1 MKIRFFNFLKIFL
14 INILILYGLLYS
26 LEIFINYKNNKL
38 FKKTRLYYI
47 NSLNKETN
55 IYLNFAPYKILDK
68 KNKLLPLSGYENSKT
83 LLCLDEKNKPVYYL
97 SDDFG
102 FNNSKHD
109 RNEMINFL
117 LIGDSYVQ
125 GMCVDTKNNL
135 NSQFRRLS
143 YNTVSLGIGGNGPLL
158 ELATFKE
165 YEENYTYENI
175 ILFITPENDFN
186 DLKNEINND
195 ILIRYLNEKNFKQK
209 LTDKKNQEI
218 KFSILNS
225 FFGKKTQRILNDS
238 LSVYHFNLKSL
249 LNLLEQ
255 SVKNKK
261 KSFNNYDYLLD
272 KNLDDAFLKIINEF
286 INITSKNNKKIYVVF
301 NSVTPNILYPKS
313 QDIKDYKNLLLK
325 SKLIP
330 IKTLLK
336 NRNISYFDFN
346 EYLLNNYNEENI
358 TKIFKKIDGRWDHYT
373 EIGFYELVNQIE
385 TRLLQ

>member
-1 MKIRFFNFLKIFL
+1 MKNKILYFLKIFL

-143 YNTVSLGIGGNGPLL
+143 YNTISLGIGGNGPLL

-373 EIGFYELVNQIE
+373 EIGFYELANQIE
-385 TRLLQ
+385 VRLLQ

>member
-1 MKIRFFNFLKIFL
+1 MKNKILYFLKIFL

-373 EIGFYELVNQIE
+373 ERGFYELVNQIE

>member
-1 MKIRFFNFLKIFL
+1 MKNKILFFLKIFL

>member
-1 MKIRFFNFLKIFL
+1 MKNKILFFLKIFL

-261 KSFNNYDYLLD
+261 KSFNNYDYLLN

-373 EIGFYELVNQIE
+373 ERGFYELVNQIE

>member
-1 MKIRFFNFLKIFL
+1 MKNKILYFLKIFL

-102 FNNSKHD
+102 FNNSKHG

-143 YNTVSLGIGGNGPLL
+143 YNTISLGIGGNGPLL

>member
-1 MKIRFFNFLKIFL
+1 MKNKILYFLKIFL

-68 KNKLLPLSGYENSKT
+68 KHKLLPLSGYENSKT

-102 FNNSKHD
+102 FNNSKHG

-143 YNTVSLGIGGNGPLL
+143 YNTISLGIGGNGPLL

-175 ILFITPENDFN
+175 ILFITPENDFY

-346 EYLLNNYNEENI
+346 EYLLNNYNEKNI

>member
-1 MKIRFFNFLKIFL
+1 MKNKILYFLKIFL

-102 FNNSKHD
+102 FNNSKHG

-143 YNTVSLGIGGNGPLL
+143 YNTISLGIGGNGPLL

-195 ILIRYLNEKNFKQK
+195 ILTRYLNEKNFKQK

-346 EYLLNNYNEENI
+346 EYLLNNYNEKNI

>member
-1 MKIRFFNFLKIFL
+1 MKNKILYFLKISL

-26 LEIFINYKNNKL
+26 IEIFINYKNNKL

-102 FNNSKHD
+102 FNNSKHG

-143 YNTVSLGIGGNGPLL
+143 YNTISLGIGGNGPLL

>member
-1 MKIRFFNFLKIFL
+1 M
-14 INILILYGLLYS
+14 NI
-26 LEIFINYKNNKL
+26 
-38 FKKTRLYYI
+38 
-47 NSLNKETN
+47 
-55 IYLNFAPYKILDK
+55 DK
-68 KNKLLPLSGYENSKT
+68 
-83 LLCLDEKNKPVYYL
+83 
-97 SDDFG
+97 
-102 FNNSKHD
+102 
-109 RNEMINFL
+109 
-117 LIGDSYVQ
+117 
-125 GMCVDTKNNL
+125 
-135 NSQFRRLS
+135 
-143 YNTVSLGIGGNGPLL
+143 
-158 ELATFKE
+158 
-165 YEENYTYENI
+165 
-175 ILFITPENDFN
+175 
-186 DLKNEINND
+186 
-195 ILIRYLNEKNFKQK
+195 
-209 LTDKKNQEI
+209 
-218 KFSILNS
+218 
-225 FFGKKTQRILNDS
+225 RILNDS

>member
-1 MKIRFFNFLKIFL
+1 MKNKIFYFFKIFL

>member
-1 MKIRFFNFLKIFL
+1 MKNKILYFLKIFL

-165 YEENYTYENI
+165 FEENYTYENI

>member
-1 MKIRFFNFLKIFL
+1 MKNKILYFLKIFL

-102 FNNSKHD
+102 FNNSKHG

-143 YNTVSLGIGGNGPLL
+143 YNTISLGIGGNGPLL

-373 EIGFYELVNQIE
+373 EIGFYELANQIE
-385 TRLLQ
+385 VRLLQ

>member
-1 MKIRFFNFLKIFL
+1 MKNKILYFLKIFL

>member
-1 MKIRFFNFLKIFL
+1 MKNKILYFLKIFL

-68 KNKLLPLSGYENSKT
+68 KHKLLPLSGYENSKT

-102 FNNSKHD
+102 FNNSKHG

-175 ILFITPENDFN
+175 ILFITPENDFY

-346 EYLLNNYNEENI
+346 EYLLNNYNEKNI

>member
-1 MKIRFFNFLKIFL
+1 MKNKILYFLKISL

-102 FNNSKHD
+102 FNNSKHG

-143 YNTVSLGIGGNGPLL
+143 YNTISLGIGGNGPLL

>member
-1 MKIRFFNFLKIFL
+1 MKNKILYFLKIFL

-102 FNNSKHD
+102 FNNSKHG

-373 EIGFYELVNQIE
+373 EIGFYELANQIE
-385 TRLLQ
+385 VRLLQ

>member
-1 MKIRFFNFLKIFL
+1 MKNNIFYLLKIFL

>member
-1 MKIRFFNFLKIFL
+1 MKNKILYFLKIFL

-143 YNTVSLGIGGNGPLL
+143 YNTISLGIGGNGPLL